1 VNIVFVEPRFPDTQR
16 RFVRAL
22 RAVGAYVMVISE
34 YDYDHYDD
42 ELKSWI
48 DWHYRID
55 SVTDEAAL
63 EWAVRQAQRH
73 TWVDRL
79 ECTIESHVM
88 PVARVRERCGI
99 PGTSAQAA
107 FLCRDK
113 PTMKQVLR
121 EAGIPTAASAAVE
134 TTAEALDFA
143 RSIGYPLIL
152 KPRDAAGAAGTFRV
166 DSDEQLAAACAA
178 SGVDAGTSVALEEFV
193 EGHEGFLD
201 TITINGHVSHE
212 FASHYFPNVLEAMRT
227 RWISPQIIA
236 TNRVME
242 GQYEE
247 VREMGRRV
255 ISVLG
260 LDTSATHM
268 EWFFGPRGLKFSE
281 IGARPPGVG
290 QWDMYNEA
298 NEIDL
303 HYEWAHA
310 LMYGQPRHTPS
321 YRYSCGLVALRPNRD
336 GTISGYSGLDEVHH
350 RYGHLVTASH
360 FPSPGTATQPVEAG
374 FHANA
379 WMRLRHEDFDTLKDI
394 LSDVGRTA
402 QVWAD

>member
-16 RFVRAL
+16 QFVRAL
-22 RAVGAYVMVISE
+22 KAVGAYVMVVSE

-48 DWHYRID
+48 DWHYKVG
-55 SVTDEAAL
+55 SVTDEGAL

-79 ECTIESHVM
+79 ECTIESHVL
-88 PVARVRERCGI
+88 PVAHVRERCGI
-99 PGTSAQAA
+99 PGTSARAA

-121 EAGIPTAASAAVE
+121 DAGIPTAASTAADSLD
-134 TTAEALDFA
+134 EAREFVA
-143 RSIGYPLIL
+143 RTGYPLIV
-152 KPRDAAGAAGTFRV
+152 KPRDAAGAAGTYRV
-166 DSDEQLAAACAA
+166 DDDAQLVSACRA
-178 SGVDAGTSVALEEFV
+178 SGVGSGGSVAIEEFV
-193 EGHEGFLD
+193 EGHEGFFD
-201 TITINGHVSHE
+201 TITINGHVTHE

-242 GQYEE
+242 PQYEE
-247 VREMGRRV
+247 VREMARDVVR
-255 ISVLG
+255 VLG
-260 LDTSATHM
+260 LDTSATH
-268 EWFFGPRGLKFSE
+268 LKFSE

-298 NEIDL
+298 NEMDL
-303 HYEWAHA
+303 HYEWAHG
-310 LMYGQPRHTPS
+310 LMFGAPKRRSAYP
-321 YRYSCGLVALRPNRD
+321 YSCGLMALRPNRD
-336 GTISGYSGLDEVHH
+336 GVISGYSGLDEVYR
-350 RYGHLVTASH
+350 RYGDLVTASY
-360 FPSPGTATQPVEAG
+360 FPRLGTPTQPVEAG
-374 FHANA
+374 YHANA
-379 WMRLRHEDFDTLKDI
+379 WIRIRHPDFDTLKEI
-394 LSDVGRTA
+394 LSDVGRLA